1 MKRTK
6 ILTVL
11 AALLLILGL
20 AACGMSKDGKEN
32 EGSKETGIASLLAAD
47 PKTTDEASEL
57 HQKLMQQETAILSEN
72 NSLWEKV
79 FMSGRQRYGNDRG
92 RRQLRRF
99 FTYNN

>member
-6 ILTVL
+6 ILAVL

-47 PKTTDEASEL
+47 PKTTPSG
-57 HQKLMQQETAILSEN
+57 KRCSCPPT
-72 NSLWEKV
+72 KV
-79 FMSGRQRYGNDRG
+79 WQ
-92 RRQLRRF
+92 
-99 FTYNN
+99 